1 MCVRVYIDVC
11 VYIYIRMHVCVYLF
25 IYLIYIYHCSAIQEN
40 EKEFLRQHLL
50 RNFEEPVNPLAIQL
64 AVLIAKIAR

>member
-1 MCVRVYIDVC
+1 MRYYCIDIL
-11 VYIYIRMHVCVYLF
+11 YAYNNIYCYS
-25 IYLIYIYHCSAIQEN
+25 SAIEDN

-50 RNFEEPVNPLAIQL
+50 RNFEEPMSPLAIQL

>member
-1 MCVRVYIDVC
+1 MRKSDIIDDSVFSNA
-11 VYIYIRMHVCVYLF
+11 YYYS
-25 IYLIYIYHCSAIQEN
+25 SAIEDN

-50 RNFEEPVNPLAIQL
+50 TNFDEPMSPLAIQL

>member
-1 MCVRVYIDVC
+1 MSYLLSYMHIRARAYIFN
-11 VYIYIRMHVCVYLF
+11 I
-25 IYLIYIYHCSAIQEN
+25 IYIYHCSAIQES